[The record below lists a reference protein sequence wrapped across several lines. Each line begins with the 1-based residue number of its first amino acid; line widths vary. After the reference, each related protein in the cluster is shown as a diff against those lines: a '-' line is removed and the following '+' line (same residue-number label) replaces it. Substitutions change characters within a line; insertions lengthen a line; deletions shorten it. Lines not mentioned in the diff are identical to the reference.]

1 MSEPK
6 WTPGPWRRNPKCNA
20 VVADAATGF
29 EDRENIEYYGGH
41 LIAESI
47 FRYEN
52 ADLIAAAPDLYQ
64 ALEALVLAEEAAGSD
79 GLEAERRRAAIA
91 ALRKARGET

>member
-6 WTPGPWRRNPKCNA
+6 WTPGPWFYDDFTEGIYAGRDNR
-20 VVADAATGF
+20 
-29 EDRENIEYYGGH
+29 IGG
-41 LIAESI
+41 AEPASGP
-47 FRYEN
+47 
-52 ADLIAAAPDLYQ
+52 LMAAAPDLYE

-79 GLEAERRRAAIA
+79 GREAERRRAAIA